1 VDSDVFEIGWLID
14 SCCLCFF
21 TILQI
26 ACGGRAGAHTCLLDQ
41 TGRYDS
47 PEYANIDFKP
57 DFKVTSLAEVYS
69 LLETNFELSP

>member
-1 VDSDVFEIGWLID
+1 
-14 SCCLCFF
+14 
-21 TILQI
+21 LQI

-47 PEYANIDFKP
+47 PEYANVDFKP

-69 LLETNFELSP
+69 ILETNFELSP

>member
-1 VDSDVFEIGWLID
+1 MLLVF
-14 SCCLCFF
+14 FF

-41 TGRYDS
+41 TGRYDP
-47 PEYANIDFKP
+47 PEYANVDFKP